1 LEGSSSAQCAEFKIC
16 LELKAQGT
24 LPVSGSAS
32 LCEHNGGCS
41 NGTSVKAHYQSTCV
55 GVGGDSKYVDGI
67 CEDTTPVSQRA
78 QFLTKGDMDDTS
90 SVIAMRF
97 MPLSTLL
104 KRYDYSEDIVNTMD
118 KAIDYHLCKANFD
131 TGVWEWDTTGMNG
144 GECKCTRKCE
154 NGGTLDEDTCTCT
167 CVGDDLHGF
176 RGDTCTDTYGY
187 CQPGINT
194 GNRAAAEQCT
204 TNNFCSNAF
213 EHKQCM
219 PTDVCCN
226 TAFHSLCCPFGNTCH
241 CGAGHCTCVP
251 PLTPSPTESRL
262 ASLLF
267 ADE

>member
-1 LEGSSSAQCAEFKIC
+1 MMAHKPAPMHKNPAMQMKMKHRRSSQMPSTYLESPPTPTQV
-16 LELKAQGT
+16 L
-24 LPVSGSAS
+24 S

-104 KRYDYSEDIVNTMD
+104 KRYDYSDDIVNTMD

-154 NGGTLDEDTCTCT
+154 NG
-167 CVGDDLHGF
+167 
-176 RGDTCTDTYGY
+176 
-187 CQPGINT
+187 
-194 GNRAAAEQCT
+194 
-204 TNNFCSNAF
+204 
-213 EHKQCM
+213 
-219 PTDVCCN
+219 
-226 TAFHSLCCPFGNTCH
+226 
-241 CGAGHCTCVP
+241 
-251 PLTPSPTESRL
+251 
-262 ASLLF
+262 
-267 ADE
+267 